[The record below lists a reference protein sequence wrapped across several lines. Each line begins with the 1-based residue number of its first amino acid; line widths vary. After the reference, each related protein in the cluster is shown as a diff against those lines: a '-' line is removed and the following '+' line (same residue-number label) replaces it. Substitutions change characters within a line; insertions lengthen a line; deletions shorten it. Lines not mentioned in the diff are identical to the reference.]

1 MSVYDEA
8 LTAAVALYGEQEENL
23 SLLCRAA
30 VDSYTARLRE
40 GLTAEDCGSAL
51 TTAAALV
58 AVATVRS
65 GSPISDFTAATMSIR
80 FSDGTARFAGAA
92 EELMAPFLDQ
102 KGFAFRSVKT

>member
-51 TTAAALV
+51 TT
-58 AVATVRS
+58 VRQ
-65 GSPISDFTAATMSIR
+65 R
-80 FSDGTARFAGAA
+80 RC
-92 EELMAPFLDQ
+92 
-102 KGFAFRSVKT
+102 RSVFPTGRHALLRRRKS